1 MFHFLKIKIK
11 YYIFF
16 VPKEYNMVMNKRRF
30 RQDVEVYTL
39 DGDLSDSAIVLLI
52 LYRKV
57 CEISDYKNR
66 FLEQY

>member
-1 MFHFLKIKIK
+1 
-11 YYIFF
+11 
-16 VPKEYNMVMNKRRF
+16 MVMNKRRF